1 MKKTILFFILSTP
14 FLAFSQVSQPDIKIN
29 VDPDAY
35 KNGSLSNTPINTGG
49 ANYNAENPTGLD
61 EYKLRK
67 NELNKKIKIVSE
79 EQAKIKEQKESEA
92 RYKESYN
99 LQNGVRSDARSITS
113 PISNSNQSYFDR
125 INNPSLLKQ

>member
-1 MKKTILFFILSTP
+1 MKKTIIFFILSTP
-14 FLAFSQVSQPDIKIN
+14 FIAFSQVSQPDIKVN
-29 VDPDAY
+29 VNPEAY
-35 KNGSLSNTPINTGG
+35 KNGSLSNTPSNTGG
-49 ANYNAENPTGLD
+49 ANYNADNPTGLD

-67 NELNKKIKIVSE
+67 SELNKKIKIVSE

-99 LQNGVRSDARSITS
+99 LQKGVQSNTKSIAS

-125 INNPSLLKQ
+125 VNNPSLLKQ